1 VFALKNISSVKRK
14 QIWNL
19 PSSLIDCECMSQI
32 HCIYY
37 NSANDSAYV
46 WIIEVGYNMSAMIDD
61 KGSAGKEEEEKQGKE
76 NGHG

>member
-1 VFALKNISSVKRK
+1 
-14 QIWNL
+14 
-19 PSSLIDCECMSQI
+19 MSQI